1 MFPAPSPRL
10 ILLAAALAVCAGP
23 PAAAQPV
30 EVLGTRAAGMAGAFV
45 AVADDATAV
54 YWNPA
59 GLGTGDFFSLVAGY
73 ARFTGG
79 DEDRARTRDSAADV
93 FVGTLPLGFGYYRL
107 QTAGVARPP
116 GVPEAWAIS
125 RLTTHHV
132 AVAVAQSLGEYINV
146 GGAVKVV
153 HGGAGAGIVPDQP
166 PAQALDL
173 AADLPAEGATKLDAD
188 LGVMVR
194 AGAVRVGLVARN
206 LGAPSFATGSGTSET
221 LDRQVRV
228 GAAFLPVRGLTI
240 SMDADLT
247 RTETAD
253 GDWRA
258 IAAGIEQR
266 VAAVVVVRGG
276 VMASTAGD
284 ARPAA
289 AAGAS
294 IALTSLLHID
304 VHGTLGGSAA
314 PRGWGVSLRASF

>member
-1 MFPAPSPRL
+1 
-10 ILLAAALAVCAGP
+10 LLLRASALVVCAGS
-23 PAAAQPV
+23 PAVAQPV

-59 GLGTGDFFSLVAGY
+59 GLGTGDFFGLVAGY
-73 ARFTGG
+73 ARVTGG

-93 FVGTLPLGFGYYRL
+93 FVGTPPLGFGYYRL
-107 QTAGVARPP
+107 QTAGAARPP
-116 GVPEAWAIS
+116 GVPEAWALS

-132 AVAVAQSLGEYINV
+132 AIAVAQSLGEYVNV
-146 GGAVKVV
+146 GGAVRVV
-153 HGGAGAGIVPDQP
+153 HGGAGAGIVPEQP
-166 PAQALDL
+166 PARALDL
-173 AADLPAEGATKLDAD
+173 AADLPTEGATKVDAD

-194 AGAVRVGLVARN
+194 GAGVRVGLVARN
-206 LGAPSFATGSGTSET
+206 LAEPSFATASGTPET

-228 GAAFLPVRGLTI
+228 GAAFFPARRLTI

-247 RTETAD
+247 RTETVD

-258 IAAGIEQR
+258 IAGGIEQR
-266 VAAVVVVRGG
+266 VAAMVVVRGG

-284 ARPAA
+284 ARPAV

-294 IALTSLLHID
+294 VALTSLLHVD
-304 VHGTLGGSAA
+304 VHGTRGGSAA